1 MNDDWAKEQTVE
13 HVMKNK
19 DIITNSEINIKK
31 KKSKINI
38 KIIDI
43 ISYLA
48 LAAMI
53 ILLAM
58 GLYKGI
64 KSLSVLSK
72 YISYFVTGVKFT
84 LGLSFISVLIGT
96 VIGTGICF
104 AKMSNNIALKA
115 LAVGYVEIIRGTPL
129 ITQLFIVFFGS
140 AILFNTKE
148 WGLPISTLAFIA
160 GVVAVSLNSGGYVA
174 EVIRSG
180 IQSVDKGQME
190 AGRSLGMS
198 KKQTMKEIIIP
209 QATKNILPA
218 LANEFIT
225 VIKETSI
232 VSVIGVTDIMYNV
245 NIVRGTSFRSMEPLF
260 MAAILY
266 FVLTFTLS
274 KLVNKFEGKLKES
287 D

>member
-1 MNDDWAKEQTVE
+1 MESVVQNKKAID
-13 HVMKNK
+13 MKH
-19 DIITNSEINIKK
+19 KK
-31 KKSKINI
+31 KKI
-38 KIIDI
+38 KLGDI
-43 ISYLA
+43 VGYIA
-48 LAAMI
+48 LAVIAV
-53 ILLAM
+53 LLLIGM
-58 GLYKGI
+58 YKVI
-64 KSLSVLSK
+64 KSLEVLTK
-72 YISYFVTGVKFT
+72 YTTYFITGVKFT
-84 LGLSFISVLIGT
+84 VGLAAISVFIGT
-96 VIGTGICF
+96 ILGTGIAF
-104 AKMSNNIALKA
+104 AKMSNNLALKV
-115 LAVGYVEIIRGTPL
+115 LASGYIEIIRGTPL
-129 ITQLFIVFFGS
+129 ITQLFIAFFGT
-140 AILFNTKE
+140 AVVFDTKAM
-148 WGLPISTLAFIA
+148 GLPVSTLAFLA
-160 GVVAVSLNSGGYVA
+160 GIVAVSLNSAGYVA
-174 EVIRSG
+174 EIVRSG

-198 KKQTMKEIIIP
+198 KGQTMKEIIIP

-245 NIVRGTSFRSMEPLF
+245 NIVRGMSFKSMEPLF

>member
-1 MNDDWAKEQTVE
+1 MENIINNNTITTKT
-13 HVMKNK
+13 KNK
-19 DIITNSEINIKK
+19 KKFKIKL
-31 KKSKINI
+31 IE
-38 KIIDI
+38 I
-43 ISYLA
+43 ISYSILIAVMAFLA
-48 LAAMI
+48 I
-53 ILLAM
+53 

-64 KSLSVLSK
+64 SSMAVLTK
-72 YISYFVTGVKFT
+72 YTSYFVTGVKFT
-84 LGLSFISVLIGT
+84 LGLSFISV
-96 VIGTGICF
+96 VIGTFIGAGIAF
-104 AKMSNNIALKA
+104 AKMSNNLPAKI
-115 LAVGYVEIIRGTPL
+115 LATGYVEIIRGTPL

-140 AILFNTKE
+140 AMLFNTKAL
-148 WGLPISTLAFIA
+148 GISISTMAFIS
-160 GVVAVSLNSGGYVA
+160 GVVAVSLNSAGYVA

-198 KKQTMKEIIIP
+198 KKMTMQEIIIP

-245 NIVRGTSFRSMEPLF
+245 NIVRGTSFRSIEPLF

-274 KLVNKFEGKLKES
+274 KLVNKLEGKLKES

>member
-1 MNDDWAKEQTVE
+1 MENIINNNTIATKT
-13 HVMKNK
+13 KNK
-19 DIITNSEINIKK
+19 KKFKIKL
-31 KKSKINI
+31 IE
-38 KIIDI
+38 I
-43 ISYLA
+43 ISYG
-48 LAAMI
+48 
-53 ILLAM
+53 ILLAVLVFLAI

-64 KSLSVLSK
+64 SSMAVLTK
-72 YISYFVTGVKFT
+72 YTSYFVTGVKFT
-84 LGLSFISVLIGT
+84 LGLSFISV
-96 VIGTGICF
+96 VIGTFIGAGIAF
-104 AKMSNNIALKA
+104 AKMSNNLPAKI
-115 LAVGYVEIIRGTPL
+115 LATGYVEIIRGTPL

-140 AILFNTKE
+140 AMLFNTKAL
-148 WGLPISTLAFIA
+148 GLSISTMAFIS
-160 GVVAVSLNSGGYVA
+160 GVVAVSLNSAGYVA

-198 KKQTMKEIIIP
+198 KKMTMQEIIIP

-245 NIVRGTSFRSMEPLF
+245 NIVRGTSFRSIEPLF

-274 KLVNKFEGKLKES
+274 KLVNKLEGKLKES

>member
-1 MNDDWAKEQTVE
+1 MENIIKSKE
-13 HVMKNK
+13 
-19 DIITNSEINIKK
+19 ITKGDKK
-31 KKSKINI
+31 KKINI
-38 KIIDI
+38 KLVDI

-48 LAAMI
+48 LGII
-53 ILLAM
+53 ILLLGM
-58 GLYKGI
+58 GLFKGI
-64 KSLSVLSK
+64 QSLSVLSK
-72 YISYFVTGVKFT
+72 YSSYFVTGVKFT
-84 LGLSFISVLIGT
+84 LGLSLISVMIGT
-96 VIGTGICF
+96 VIGAGICF

-115 LAVGYVEIIRGTPL
+115 LATGYIEIIRGTPL

-148 WGLPISTLAFIA
+148 LGLPISTMAFIS
-160 GVVAVSLNSGGYVA
+160 GIVAVSLNSGGYVA

-209 QATKNILPA
+209 QAAKNILPA

-245 NIVRGTSFRSMEPLF
+245 NIVRGTSFRSLEPLF

-266 FVLTFTLS
+266 FVITFTLS
-274 KLVNKFEGKLKES
+274 KLVNKLEGKLKES

>member
-1 MNDDWAKEQTVE
+1 MENTI
-13 HVMKNK
+13 KNEK
-19 DIITNSEINIKK
+19 VLVKK
-31 KKSKINI
+31 KNSKAKV
-38 KIIDI
+38 KIVDL

-48 LAAMI
+48 LAAI
-53 ILLAM
+53 IVLLAL
-58 GLYKGI
+58 GLAKGI
-64 KSLSVLSK
+64 KSLSVLSN
-72 YISYFVTGVKFT
+72 YSSYFVTGVKFT

-96 VIGTGICF
+96 VIGTGVCF
-104 AKMSNNIALKA
+104 AKMSNNIALRA
-115 LAVGYVEIIRGTPL
+115 LATGYVEIIRGTPL

-148 WGLPISTLAFIA
+148 TGLPISTMAFIA

-198 KKQTMKEIIIP
+198 KKQTMREIIIP

-274 KLVNKFEGKLKES
+274 KLVNKLEGKLKES